1 MHEAGKPVRRGRPPS
16 PSRKRAVKLRLDP
29 EVLTSFRATGR
40 GWQTLMN
47 AVLVAAAF
55 RLQKSGAR
63 FAFGG
68 LDPSDPDWRMQL
80 HALLRAMMKAPRA
93 KKKAAPRRG
102 ARHRPVRSPTQRS
115 ANRLRSEN
123 NASE

>member
-1 MHEAGKPVRRGRPPS
+1 
-16 PSRKRAVKLRLDP
+16 VKLRLDP

-68 LDPSDPDWRMQL
+68 LDPSDPDL
-80 HALLRAMMKAPRA
+80 ANAASCSAESHDESTESEKESSAPT
-93 KKKAAPRRG
+93 
-102 ARHRPVRSPTQRS
+102 RSPPSTRAIADAAVS
-115 ANRLRSEN
+115 KST
-123 NASE
+123 SV